1 MTHLRNMPANRIA
14 RVAAGSRLPLWLE
27 LSIRSTGGHVP
38 KPPAYARVKGV
49 VEWIASLALLVFAV
63 PLVAVLAVIIKATSR
78 GPVFYSQLRLGRS
91 GRPFRIYKLRTMF
104 YDCEAVTGPVWSATD
119 DPRVTRVGRWLRDTH
134 LDELPQLLNVIRG
147 EMALIG
153 PRPERPEMAAKIERT
168 LPDFADRLLV
178 RPGITGLAQMRM
190 PADMDLQAVG
200 EKLGHDLE
208 YIRDFG
214 PSLDA
219 RICLSTLFYFVRAV
233 ATIAI
238 THIVRPG
245 VGRTFVGFTPADLG
259 ASDRA
264 RSRGNFIAFQPND
277 DATEAAL
284 ANAA

>member
-1 MTHLRNMPANRIA
+1 MPAKRIA
-14 RVAAGSRLPLWLE
+14 RVAAGSRLPVWLE
-27 LSIRSTGGHVP
+27 LSIRPSGGHVP
-38 KPPAYARVKGV
+38 KPPAYARVKVV
-49 VEWIASLALLVFAV
+49 VEWIASLALLVLAV
-63 PLVAVLAVIIKATSR
+63 PLVAMLAVIIKATSR

-147 EMALIG
+147 QMALIG
-153 PRPERPEMAAKIERT
+153 PRPERPEMAARIERT

-190 PADMDLQAVG
+190 PADMDLQAVR
-200 EKLGHDLE
+200 EKLDHDLE

-219 RICLSTLFYFVRAV
+219 RICLSTLFYFVGAV

-238 THIVRPG
+238 THIVRPR
-245 VGRTFVGFTPADLG
+245 VGRTFIGYTSAEIG

-264 RSRGNFIAFQPND
+264 RPRGNFIAFQPND